1 MKFLGILLLFGI
13 GGATAWKLGWVGES
27 VESVGPAESTLFQVR
42 RGDLLLT
49 ITENGYLK
57 AKKSVSLK
65 PKFRG
70 QGVLTWIVDEGD
82 EVAEGDVLA
91 EFDKTKVQTDLTEE
105 QQRLIQ
111 YETELE
117 AAKAQL
123 KIQER
128 DNEANIEKADV
139 QQKIQELTYERYVK
153 GEYPNE
159 LRKMELAA
167 KKAKSQYQRAKE
179 RFEQVPR
186 LHEEGFLTAIQ
197 VEEER
202 IKVEEAE
209 INLQN
214 AERELE
220 LYKAYTY
227 PMELAQKE
235 SDVRNAERELTNSR
249 EKAEI
254 NTKEK
259 EAQVSHRTRRIE
271 TTKSRIGQL
280 EEELEALTMKA
291 PQPGV
296 VLYGD
301 PARPWD
307 RDRIKVGGSIYQGLT
322 VFTLPD
328 LSEMQVLVDV
338 HEADINEVAVDQP
351 VSITVETNKGE
362 SFTGTVTEVAT
373 VATSSDWGDDTN
385 KQFRVVITMDPSE
398 TKLRA
403 GITAKVEIQI
413 GELEDVL
420 HVPVHAVL
428 IENGEHFA
436 FVHENG
442 ETQRRTVEVGRNNAH
457 YVEVVEGLEEG
468 ERVLLYD
475 PREEGRSGESSSRE
489 ASSGDEEGDGGLGAT
504 GLVPSE

>member
-1 MKFLGILLLFGI
+1 MKLIGILLFLGI
-13 GGATAWKLGWVGES
+13 GGAAAWKLGWTADAKAEA
-27 VESVGPAESTLFQVR
+27 GPAESTLFAVR
-42 RGDLLLT
+42 RGDLTMT

-57 AKKSVSLK
+57 AKNSVSVK

-70 QGVLTWIVDEGD
+70 QGVLTWLVDEGD
-82 EVAEGDVLA
+82 EVSEGDLLA
-91 EFDKTKVQTDLTEE
+91 EFDKTKVQADLTEE
-105 QQRLIQ
+105 QQQLIQ
-111 YETELE
+111 YQTELE
-117 AAKAQL
+117 AAEAEL
-123 KIQER
+123 KIQAR
-128 DNEANIEKADV
+128 DNEANIEKAEV
-139 QQKIQELTYERYVK
+139 QKTIADLTYERYVK

-159 LRKMELAA
+159 LRKKELAV
-167 KKAKSQYQRAKE
+167 KKSRSEFERAKE

-227 PMELAQKE
+227 PMELATKE
-235 SDVRNAERELTNSR
+235 SEVRDAERTLSNSQ
-249 EKAEI
+249 EKATI
-254 NTKEK
+254 STKEK
-259 EAQVSHRTRRIE
+259 EAQVSHRTRRID
-271 TTKSRIGQL
+271 TTKNRIKQL

-301 PARPWD
+301 PARPWN
-307 RDRIKVGGSIYQGLT
+307 RDNIKVGGSIYQGTT

-328 LSEMQVLVDV
+328 MSEMQVLVEI
-338 HEADINEVAVDQP
+338 HEADINQVEEGQK

-362 SFTGTVTEVAT
+362 TFTGVVEEVAS
-373 VATSSDWGDDTN
+373 VASNSDWGDDTN
-385 KQFRVVITMDPSE
+385 KQFRVVISIDPTE
-398 TKLRA
+398 VELRA
-403 GITAKVEIQI
+403 GITAKAEIRI

-420 HVPVHAVL
+420 YVPVHAVL

-436 FVHENG
+436 FVHDGG
-442 ETQRRTVEVGRNNAH
+442 ETRRQPVKVGRNNAH
-457 YVEVVEGLEEG
+457 YVEVLEGLAEG
-468 ERVLLYD
+468 QRVLLYD
-475 PREEGRSGESSSRE
+475 PREDGQSSEAGGGEGE
-489 ASSGDEEGDGGLGAT
+489 AEDDEGLGAA
-504 GLVPSE
+504 GLTPSE